1 MRVGRAL
8 PFSEISGY
16 EPDEQGQVRRI
27 GDSAWH
33 GVHEVFQAPMLFGVT
48 EVELD
53 LETEA
58 VVVNQR
64 VVGQL
69 QVAAEQDDMRPGA
82 RRLQGSLDD
91 DHDVQQLV
99 KLFMKQFCLINAG
112 LDVFFDTGLL
122 QVLAGNTTIVE
133 FIVIFAR
140 WPVTAVG
147 AFVGEIQSRIATQ
160 LGNQMQTALAHHE

>member
-1 MRVGRAL
+1 
-8 PFSEISGY
+8 
-16 EPDEQGQVRRI
+16 
-27 GDSAWH
+27 
-33 GVHEVFQAPMLFGVT
+33 MLFGVT

-82 RRLQGSLDD
+82 HLQGSLDD

-133 FIVIFAR
+133 LSPYLR
-140 WPVTAVG
+140 GGP
-147 AFVGEIQSRIATQ
+147 
-160 LGNQMQTALAHHE
+160 